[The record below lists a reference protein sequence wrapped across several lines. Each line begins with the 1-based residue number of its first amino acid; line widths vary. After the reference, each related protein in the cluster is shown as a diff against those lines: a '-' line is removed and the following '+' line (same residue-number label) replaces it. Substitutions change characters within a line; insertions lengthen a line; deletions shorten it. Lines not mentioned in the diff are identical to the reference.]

1 VTTITIW
8 PVNHRWPSTGC
19 PHVVLADFEAPPR
32 IFGPTAWKGVLPIKK
47 LQAKAE
53 QIAFAL

>member
-1 VTTITIW
+1 M
-8 PVNHRWPSTGC
+8 
-19 PHVVLADFEAPPR
+19 ADFEAPPR